1 MNVVPGGVERQIV
14 EKTGGCKTQLVIK
27 AGMYT
32 SLFWFVG
39 LGNACVFTS
48 GSPVEKTTVIFC

>member
-1 MNVVPGGVERQIV
+1 MNVLSGGVERQIV

-39 LGNACVFTS
+39 LGNACVFTG
-48 GSPVEKTTVIFC
+48 GSPVERRQ